1 MGEYHKLLKIHNFW
15 QILVTQRVLKKQLLK
30 KDQEKIS
37 FFSNFI
43 KDLNFADGGKGNL
56 NLKIQEVSN
65 DKYLKLY
72 KLKTNLIDYNSQTLE
87 NSLDFTYEN
96 DDLFFGFNSS
106 IYETLKKII
115 MIGMNIFTLI

>member
-1 MGEYHKLLKIHNFW
+1 M
-15 QILVTQRVLKKQLLK
+15 
-30 KDQEKIS
+30 
-37 FFSNFI
+37 
-43 KDLNFADGGKGNL
+43 
-56 NLKIQEVSN
+56 SN

-106 IYETLKKII
+106 IYETLKENYNDKYEYIY
-115 MIGMNIFTLI
+115 LI

>member
-1 MGEYHKLLKIHNFW
+1 MADFGYTEGS
-15 QILVTQRVLKKQLLK
+15 KKQLLK
-30 KDQEKIS
+30 KIRKKIS
-37 FFSNFI
+37 FFQILSKI
-43 KDLNFADGGKGNL
+43 QNFADGGKGNL

-96 DDLFFGFNSS
+96 DDLFLDLTVVFMKL
-106 IYETLKKII
+106 LKKII
-115 MIGMNIFTLI
+115 MINMNIFTLI

>member
-1 MGEYHKLLKIHNFW
+1 M
-15 QILVTQRVLKKQLLK
+15 
-30 KDQEKIS
+30 
-37 FFSNFI
+37 
-43 KDLNFADGGKGNL
+43 
-56 NLKIQEVSN
+56 SN

-106 IYETLKKII
+106 IYETLKENYNDKYEYIYPDI
-115 MIGMNIFTLI
+115 TLNNLY